1 MEKKEVTEKYKKIN
15 ENDPFGKSAGIEIT
29 DGSVGYCRGEITIDK
44 RHMNPLGTVHGGCLY
59 TLADTVSGFAAG
71 SCGSTAGPT
80 LSGNMYFLRP
90 TMGVNKLICEAR
102 VIKNGKRIRVVEATI
117 YGDNGAEIA
126 RSVMEYMDMQKN
138 LIKEEK

>member
-1 MEKKEVTEKYKKIN
+1 MDKKEIIEKYRKTN
-15 ENDPFGKSAGIEIT
+15 ESDPFGNDAGIEIT
-29 DGSVGYCRGEITIDK
+29 DGDIGYCKGEIVIED

-71 SCGSTAGPT
+71 SCGSGGPT
-80 LSGNMYFLRP
+80 MSGNMYFLRP
-90 TMGVNKLICEAR
+90 TMGVSKLICEAR

-126 RSVMEYMDMQKN
+126 RSIMEYMDLQKN
-138 LIKEEK
+138 LIKAEQ

>member
-1 MEKKEVTEKYKKIN
+1 MDKKEIVEKYKKIN
-15 ENDPFGKSAGIEIT
+15 DLDIFGRDAGIEIT
-29 DGSVGYCRGEITIDK
+29 DGDIGYCRGEICVEE
-44 RHMNPLGTVHGGCLY
+44 RHLNPLGTVHGGCLY

-117 YGDNGAEIA
+117 YGDNGVEIA